1 MVCTVHKDAVTS
13 YAHEDLEGPSQRGKM
28 HHVTKL
34 LTKFIQVSA
43 EYSALEDNEF
53 PISPH

>member
-1 MVCTVHKDAVTS
+1 MVCTVYKDAVTS
-13 YAHEDLEGPSQRGKM
+13 YTHEDLEGHSQRGKM

-34 LTKFIQVSA
+34 LTKLIQVSA